1 VEILSAARARNMTVS
16 IELMGL
22 HRDIAKIE
30 KIIMPIT
37 GKTPL
42 RNALAYIRQLYP
54 QLVLEENMVLITVN
68 HEAAFLARL
77 LVSNDSVCILPHI
90 GGGEAL

>member
-1 VEILSAARARNMTVS
+1 VEILSAARANNMTVS

-37 GKTPL
+37 GNTPL

-68 HEAAFLARL
+68 HEVASLDRL
-77 LVSNDSVCILPHI
+77 LVSNDTVCILPHI
-90 GGGEAL
+90 GGG